1 MVVQV
6 HLHTTLQRRTPKGL
20 LRRLE
25 VELSPASTL
34 RDVLEQLAI
43 PSDREAI
50 LMVINGRTADP
61 KQTLN
66 DGDEVHLIPAISGG
80 VPAGTFR

>member
-1 MVVQV
+1 ME
-6 HLHTTLQRRTPKGL
+6 L
-20 LRRLE
+20 
-25 VELSPASTL
+25 ELSADSTL

-80 VPAGTFR
+80 APAGTFR